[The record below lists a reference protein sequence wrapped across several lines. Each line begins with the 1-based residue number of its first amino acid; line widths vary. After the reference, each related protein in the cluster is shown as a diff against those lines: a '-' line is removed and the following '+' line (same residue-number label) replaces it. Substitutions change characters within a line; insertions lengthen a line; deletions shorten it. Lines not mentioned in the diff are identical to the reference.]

1 MRFDWYQATIPSH
14 PLALVDALLA
24 DLAPDGQV
32 IAGAGRHNYHQSFTI
47 NDAGGH
53 RVALVLAGGPN
64 GDPNATG
71 SGPITDA
78 FVRSVRSRWP
88 SHNVTRFDS
97 AQDFCEPGCFEL
109 LEKTCRTL
117 AQDMGIKGRAIVP
130 DDPAEGRTYYM
141 GATTS
146 DVRVRLYEKTA
157 ELRRSLPPSRWGEI
171 PENVV
176 RLETQ
181 VRPRKH
187 HKAVAAAVD
196 AEQAWGFSRWTAEL
210 ALRAMALEVSRIEM
224 QAGRESDD
232 ERAWRFMLKQYGPL
246 LRRQAAEV
254 GSWECLGL
262 NIRDDLERL

>member
-1 MRFDWYQATIPSH
+1 MRFDWYQATIPAH

-32 IAGAGRHNYHQSFTI
+32 IPGAGRHNYHQSFTI
-47 NDAGGH
+47 NDASGH

-78 FVRSVRSRWP
+78 FVQSVRSRWP

-97 AQDFCEPGCFEL
+97 SEDFCAVGSWDV
-109 LEKTCRTL
+109 LERTCRTL
-117 AQDMGIKGRAIVP
+117 AADMGIKGRAIVP
-130 DDPAEGRTYYM
+130 DDPADGRTYYM
-141 GATTS
+141 GAPTS

-157 ELRRSLPPSRWGEI
+157 ELRRSLPPSRWGEV
-171 PENVV
+171 PDNVV
-176 RLETQ
+176 RLEAQ
-181 VRPRKH
+181 VRPRKQ
-187 HKAVAAAVD
+187 HKAVAAAVNPV
-196 AEQAWGFSRWTAEL
+196 QAWGFSRWTAEL
-210 ALRAMALEVSRIEM
+210 ALRAMALEVERIEM

-232 ERAWRFMLKQYGPL
+232 QRAWRFMLKQYGPL
-246 LRRQAAEV
+246 LRRHASEV

-262 NIRDDLERL
+262 NIRDDLDRL